1 MGESWITAA
10 HVSCLQEMKVEL
22 REPGSLAKVKS
33 MLKALSVSACKI
45 CSNMRASWINAS
57 QLICAPGFGFTK
69 SKPTYPAPSRVTS
82 FKPFLTRSSS
92 WAHNQCKH
100 TKPYAQNPYPLL

>member
-1 MGESWITAA
+1 MTAV
-10 HVSCLQEMKVEL
+10 HMSCLQERKFEL
-22 REPGSLAKVKS
+22 TEPGYFTMVKS
-33 MLKALSVSACKI
+33 MLKALSVSAYKI
-45 CSNMRASWINAS
+45 CRNMRASWINAS
-57 QLICAPGFGFTK
+57 QLICASGFGFTK
-69 SKPTYPAPSRVTS
+69 SKPTYPVPGRMTS